1 MSRRLVC
8 LVASALVLAGCGS
21 SGAPLVRSPEEA
33 VAVQSKAKIYKV
45 VRGILELAFDLMDS
59 DQDDQL
65 SPGEL
70 GRKKVNGADFA
81 GLDKNGNGKL
91 AFSEF
96 APAATITAIAGTW
109 RETMTACFTTA
120 DADGNK
126 VLEKKE
132 WVKKWPVPFDEAD
145 EDGNGKVRY
154 SEFENTVTEHSKMQ
168 KPSVAP
174 LPIVKPGKPPAPPA
188 PPPGP
193 PEPPAPPAPPGGDTP
208 PAPPA
213 P

>member
-1 MSRRLVC
+1 LALLLTGCGVSGGAPTP
-8 LVASALVLAGCGS
+8 ASAESLS
-21 SGAPLVRSPEEA
+21 I
-33 VAVQSKAKIYKV
+33 QSKAKISKA
-45 VRGILELAFDLMDS
+45 VRSILELCFDLMDN
-59 DQDDQL
+59 DQDDFL

-70 GRKKVNGADFA
+70 GRKKVNGADFK
-81 GLDKNGNGKL
+81 GLDKSGDGKL
-91 AFSEF
+91 SFSEF
-96 APAATITAIAGTW
+96 APAATIAAITTQW
-109 RETMTACFTTA
+109 RDTMTQSFTTA
-120 DADGNK
+120 DGNTDK

-132 WVKKWPVPFDEAD
+132 WVKKWPVPFDDAD

-154 SEFENTVTEHSKMQ
+154 SEFESVVTEHSRMQ

-208 PAPPA
+208 PAEL
-213 P
+213 